1 MKKIVL
7 LLVLSVILIAP
18 CFGDSYIIT
27 PQDKQEMVV
36 SSLSEKE
43 IGCNPIYG
51 TNSCSGELTENEK
64 QILITKGY
72 NIYPNLKV
80 YAFLDESVP
89 QIQADKLWNI
99 SVSGTNLTGKG
110 QTVCII
116 DTGIDYNHPALGGS
130 WGNKVI
136 GGWRFLDGC
145 NITNQSCNC
154 TYNNSACYDYNG
166 GHGTHVAGIVA
177 SNNTTYRG
185 VAPDA
190 KLVVIKALNSSGS
203 GWTSDVISGINY
215 CTNFSEEYN
224 ISVISMSLGTG
235 SLYDH
240 YCDDITDLGGLSSA
254 VNNATAKNISVVVAS
269 GNKGNTT
276 DITAPACLSNATP
289 VGSVNNSNAK
299 SSFSNYWS
307 LPILFAPG
315 ENIYSTI
322 LTNNWEDKNG
332 TSMSAPHVS
341 GVFALI
347 NQYLNL
353 SGKTKIPQELEDMA
367 GDSGY
372 KIGGNE
378 NHSRINAYNFYLKIS
393 SNNLT
398 TCEEITSSGYYN
410 LTQNVSSSGTCFTI
424 KSNNVT
430 LDCKGYQINYSTTSE
445 GYAINNSGGYANIT
459 IKNCGIVQGGGSGNP
474 HAIYFNGVN
483 NGLIQNNIIS
493 TSGFGS
499 YPIYLPSS
507 SNINVTDSILNA
519 TDEGTKD
526 IRLDRS
532 ENIKLINSTY
542 SDITLVESSSLW
554 RYWYLDVNATNS
566 TGDPLNNT
574 NVTITDKFNNS
585 VSKLTNE
592 SGCIQRQ
599 TLQEYNQTSSNITY
613 FTNYTIHGFHWGTG
627 ENTTEINLTESR
639 TITLNLT
646 DKAPTTIA
654 TAKTAD
660 GENYTFGTWTNSTY
674 VNVTLNCT
682 DYGENCNITLYCNST
697 DDTCDPN
704 IEYNGTPV
712 QISTEGTSYIRFR
725 SNDTE
730 GHTEKNKTK
739 TIKIDRSPPQITIN
753 SPEDN
758 DCLNNRTIT
767 INLTVTDDF
776 LNYTNI
782 SIYNSTG
789 LVNSTRNQTN
799 GTYTINLS
807 VPEDGNYSINAT
819 AYDKTNKSNSSIVP
833 NIIVDIVKPNTTA
846 TAKKPDNS
854 EYTFD
859 TWTNSSYITV
869 TLNCNDSGSGCGGTS
884 YCKENNSCVPT
895 TPYIE
900 KVNVSTEGISYIR
913 YYSKDNAG
921 NNETVQNK
929 TIKIDRTPPKITVN
943 SPTNNQYIYTHN
955 ITINLTV
962 TDNFLNY
969 TNISI
974 YNSTGNLV
982 NSTRN
987 QTNGTYTITLSVLT
1001 DDIYNITATTYDNAT
1016 NFNSSSVSITVD
1028 TTNQTVFPSS
1038 INIPL
1043 KPEETNTTS
1052 FKMMNVSENVSLSIT
1067 DNYLTYSFGGTIENN
1082 TRTNFA
1088 FIIPHSSNLT
1098 ANLSWTNS
1106 TNNLTINLT
1115 NLRNQSQTYFNSSGS
1130 GNQIIDLEVDNISY
1144 GIWNATIFGENITG
1158 SETFD
1163 LTIKLLDNRFKINF
1177 TDVKHKFENK
1187 KIENR
1192 TEKEWSFY
1200 VDNSVSSINISLI
1213 SNAEEDINL
1222 SLYNSTDS
1230 LVESNK
1236 TTNGTETISST
1247 EITEGNWKVKI
1258 NNTNQTTNFT
1268 YNLTIHLSGNNFTKL
1283 GNLTSDY
1290 SNVTLTVTSPPTEI
1304 TDGNYTSEISIISHK
1319 PTMKIPLT
1327 IMSDT
1332 PILKLRP
1339 NWKENYFI
1347 GNQSLSA
1354 GETETYNTTRNL
1366 FINLNQTKSLL
1377 FVVNNTGT
1385 SKLENLT
1392 ISNSSFSELNITIS
1406 EPRNITAGSSKILDI
1421 TVFSPNATGNYS
1433 GWIYLNSSN
1442 GQPFNYLNLTL
1453 NLTVTNKT
1461 LPRLSSPVYYLES
1474 DNSTQ
1479 INFSVYFFDNQTV
1492 DKFWNSSYNLTL
1504 VNSTNNSQD
1513 LQNLTFDVSNGL
1525 FSGMIN
1531 TTNLTEGKNY
1541 TIIYNPTNNILL
1553 DDAGNIADINL
1564 TFELLN
1570 NLNLN
1575 VISDLGQI
1583 VRGYPFDFEV
1593 NVSKLGNLSADNV
1606 TVCLEL
1612 PDEIKNQTPKC
1623 VLIGNLTG
1631 GEWNQTNFTLNGT
1644 QKGTYT
1650 INITTYSAD
1659 GRFNKTKE
1667 QNVVVKYGNLVAS
1680 LGEDTPDSKEVNK
1693 SFTVHVDVENTG
1705 DWDAFID
1712 KIKIKVCDT
1721 VKTADEDET
1730 IEDGGS
1736 ETYSASGFEC
1746 SSTGD
1751 RSIYIR
1757 LSDVEN
1763 ATNIYSD
1770 FKKIGEITIT
1780 SPPSDGDGGDG
1791 NETPTTN
1798 YDLSFEKPTSSTL
1811 TINQGGSADLDVKIK
1826 NTGDAKLHDL
1836 SLKLIGLNSS
1846 YYSITPTTERDLSVD
1861 STLNFE
1867 IHFSIPEDFEA
1878 KDYSLTLKAIS
1889 DEKNKTKS
1897 ITLTVYKLSIEF
1909 INLTNVTITQGEQLT
1924 KKFKIKNIGE
1934 RKLHNLYPELSGITI
1949 IPSAKINL
1957 SKNTEKEYEMNF
1969 SISKNEEIG
1978 VKEKTL
1984 KIISDEKNFTKKFN
1998 LIILPCE
2005 EEKLKIKEDYEN
2017 LSLEFQSLL
2026 EEFEKAKNEGKN
2038 ISGIESEIIN
2048 ANQTLNQIKD
2058 YIEQGK
2064 YIEAKTLIDS
2074 LPVDLNSLSADLEN
2088 LEKRKGTSKLLII
2101 VIVIFVVALVGIIVF
2116 YTFLPKKG
2124 YLPGKGYIAQSRKS
2138 NFEDKIRGLFK
2149 KFRKGKSEEEKV
2161 REQKLS
2167 EWRKY
2172 YDDLKKKKY
2181 GE

>member
-1 MKKIVL
+1 M
-7 LLVLSVILIAP
+7 
-18 CFGDSYIIT
+18 
-27 PQDKQEMVV
+27 
-36 SSLSEKE
+36 
-43 IGCNPIYG
+43 
-51 TNSCSGELTENEK
+51 LT
-64 QILITKGY
+64 I
-72 NIYPNLKV
+72 
-80 YAFLDESVP
+80 
-89 QIQADKLWNI
+89 
-99 SVSGTNLTGKG
+99 
-110 QTVCII
+110 
-116 DTGIDYNHPALGGS
+116 
-130 WGNKVI
+130 
-136 GGWRFLDGC
+136 
-145 NITNQSCNC
+145 
-154 TYNNSACYDYNG
+154 
-166 GHGTHVAGIVA
+166 
-177 SNNTTYRG
+177 
-185 VAPDA
+185 
-190 KLVVIKALNSSGS
+190 
-203 GWTSDVISGINY
+203 
-215 CTNFSEEYN
+215 
-224 ISVISMSLGTG
+224 
-235 SLYDH
+235 
-240 YCDDITDLGGLSSA
+240 
-254 VNNATAKNISVVVAS
+254 
-269 GNKGNTT
+269 
-276 DITAPACLSNATP
+276 
-289 VGSVNNSNAK
+289 
-299 SSFSNYWS
+299 
-307 LPILFAPG
+307 
-315 ENIYSTI
+315 
-322 LTNNWEDKNG
+322 
-332 TSMSAPHVS
+332 
-341 GVFALI
+341 
-347 NQYLNL
+347 
-353 SGKTKIPQELEDMA
+353 
-367 GDSGY
+367 
-372 KIGGNE
+372 
-378 NHSRINAYNFYLKIS
+378 FYLKIS

-398 TCEEITSSGYYN
+398 TCAEITSSGYYN

-445 GYAINNSGGYANIT
+445 GYAINNSDGYDNIT
-459 IKNCGIVQGGGSGNP
+459 IKNCGIVQGGNSDSSY
-474 HAIYFNGVN
+474 AIYFNGVDK
-483 NGLIQNNIIS
+483 GLIQNNIIS
-493 TSGFGS
+493 TSGVGS
-499 YPIYLPSS
+499 YPIYLPYS
-507 SNINVTDSILNA
+507 SNINITDSILNA
-519 TDEGTKD
+519 IDGDTKD
-526 IRLDRS
+526 IRLYNS

-542 SDITLVESSSLW
+542 SDIEPAGSFSLW

-599 TLQEYNQTSSNITY
+599 TLPEYNQTSSNITY
-613 FTNYTIHGFHWGTG
+613 FTNYTIHGFHWSTG

-674 VNVTLNCT
+674 VNATLNCT
-682 DYGENCNITLYCNST
+682 DYGENCNVTLYCN
-697 DDTCDPN
+697 DTNNTCNPN
-704 IEYNGTPV
+704 LTYSTPV
-712 QISTEGTSYIRFR
+712 QISTEGTTYLRFR

-730 GHTEKNKTK
+730 GHTEKNKNK

-753 SPEDN
+753 SPKDN

-767 INLTVTDDF
+767 INLTVIEGF

-789 LVNSTRNQTN
+789 LINSTRSNKTEN
-799 GTYTINLS
+799 YVVNLS

-819 AYDKTNKSNSSIVP
+819 AYDKTNKSNSSIVQ

-854 EYTFD
+854 EYAFD
-859 TWTNSSYITV
+859 TWTNSSYIIV
-869 TLNCNDSGSGCGGTS
+869 TLNCNDSGSGCKKIFR
-884 YCKENNSCVPT
+884 CKDTNNSCSPT
-895 TPYIE
+895 TSYLETE

-943 SPTNNQYIYTHN
+943 SPTNNQYVYTHN

-962 TDNFLNY
+962 ADNFLNY

-1001 DDIYNITATTYDNAT
+1001 DDVYNITATTYDNAT

-1043 KPEETNTTS
+1043 KQEEINTTS
-1052 FKMMNVSENVSLSIT
+1052 FEMMNVSENVSLSIS

-1158 SETFD
+1158 SETFN
-1163 LTIKLLDNRFKINF
+1163 LTIKLLDNRFEISF

-1187 KIENR
+1187 EIENR
-1192 TEKEWSFY
+1192 AEKEWSFY
-1200 VDNSVSSINISLI
+1200 VDNNSVNSINISLI
-1213 SNAEEDINL
+1213 SNAKDDINL

-1236 TTNGTETISST
+1236 TTNGTATISVST

-1392 ISNSSFSELNITIS
+1392 ISNGSFGELNITIS

-1541 TIIYNPTNNILL
+1541 TIIYNSTNNILL
-1553 DDAGNIADINL
+1553 DNANNTADINL

-1583 VRGYPFDFEV
+1583 VRGYPFDFKV
-1593 NVSKLGNLSADNV
+1593 NVSKYGNLSANNV

-1680 LGEDTPDSKEVNK
+1680 LGEDTPDSKRVNS
-1693 SFTVHVDVENTG
+1693 SFKVYVKIENDGTWPASNVDVNVIAANEEKST
-1705 DWDAFID
+1705 D
-1712 KIKIKVCDT
+1712 CSS
-1721 VKTADEDET
+1721 ET
-1730 IEDGGS
+1730 ITNNS
-1736 ETYSASGFEC
+1736 YSICESDSFSF

-1751 RSIYIR
+1751 KDIYVNLTGVR
-1757 LSDVEN
+1757 NSTCSGGDCG
-1763 ATNIYSD
+1763 AWWKS
-1770 FKKIGEITIT
+1770 KIGEITIT

-1836 SLKLIGLNSS
+1836 SLRLIGLNSS

-1934 RKLHNLYPELSGITI
+1934 RTLHNLYPELSGITI

-1978 VKEKTL
+1978 VKEKSL

-2005 EEKLKIKEDYEN
+2005 EGKLRINKTYEN
-2017 LSLEFQSLL
+2017 LTLKFTDILERFK
-2026 EEFEKAKNEGKN
+2026 KAKNEGKN
-2038 ISGIESEIIN
+2038 ISAIESEIIN